1 MDGLARLAPAS
12 GIPHPD
18 LLPMSD
24 DLAAFIDHLGRDDG
38 AADGRQAARL
48 LIDALGVAVYTTDVA
63 GTLTYYK

>member
-1 MDGLARLAPAS
+1 
-12 GIPHPD
+12 
-18 LLPMSD
+18 MSD

-38 AADGRQAARL
+38 AADGRQAARP